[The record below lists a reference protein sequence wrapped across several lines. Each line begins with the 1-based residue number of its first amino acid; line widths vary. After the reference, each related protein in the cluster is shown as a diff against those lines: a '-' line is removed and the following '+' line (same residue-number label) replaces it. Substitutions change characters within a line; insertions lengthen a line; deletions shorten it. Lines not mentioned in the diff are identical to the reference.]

1 MLKTVSIQA
10 IVKNDATRFLFK
22 ENLLHKMRLEYDL
35 WCPLCESFA
44 PNPVAVDDNS
54 SISFLVQTV
63 SKSWQTKMFEDSR
76 RNMQKEVLGFVPVKD
91 PLPSIVASNVK
102 SRDIFTDFSNA
113 MTALYMD
120 EYRVSD
126 DVHSRREAVRSGI
139 EQVVTASGA
148 FPEGTRVA
156 VFGSSANGFG

>member
-1 MLKTVSIQA
+1 MQ
-10 IVKNDATRFLFK
+10 
-22 ENLLHKMRLEYDL
+22 KMRLEYEL

-44 PNPVAVDDNS
+44 PNPLSVDDTTQTDGA
-54 SISFLVQTV
+54 FLVQAFPRNWSV
-63 SKSWQTKMFEDSR
+63 KSFEESRQT
-76 RNMQKEVLGFVPVKD
+76 MQKELLGYIPVKES
-91 PLPSIVASNVK
+91 LQSIAAGRVK
-102 SRDIFTDFSNA
+102 SKDMLMDFSNA
-113 MTALYMD
+113 MKALYMD

-126 DVHSRREAVRSGI
+126 DVHARREAVRSGV